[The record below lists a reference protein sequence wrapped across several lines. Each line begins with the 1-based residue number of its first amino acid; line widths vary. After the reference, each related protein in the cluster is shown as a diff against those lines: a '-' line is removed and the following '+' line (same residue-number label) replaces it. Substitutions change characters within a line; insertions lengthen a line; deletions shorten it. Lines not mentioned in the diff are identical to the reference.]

1 MVILVLVAV
10 RIQLYNRTLRKK
22 QIPNPSKYFHGLH
35 ANHGSNLKKW
45 LNPLPASESFFT
57 TNQCEHIS
65 PVQLCEGKMFDVAPS
80 TSPSSDSTSAL
91 LHCKAVIGSDTS
103 GTSLQS
109 FYSNIGYFLSSSS
122 GISARSDPNP
132 AYFTYKDNLF
142 NTWQDDGD
150 CPDFLCGPSA
160 TTRRYESLKREPQSP
175 DSGFDGENEG
185 EEERNERG
193 DVDIRDWKTFP
204 LNLPH
209 HHFPPHSTL
218 TLTMTL
224 PPPHPPPLPGV
235 LPHAEET
242 LDCPSAETPAAD
254 AAGVSY
260 AAWPSA
266 GSMARS
272 SSVNVELNKSKTGYL
287 TVKDLQ
293 MTFRNKSI

>member
-1 MVILVLVAV
+1 
-10 RIQLYNRTLRKK
+10 
-22 QIPNPSKYFHGLH
+22 
-35 ANHGSNLKKW
+35 
-45 LNPLPASESFFT
+45 
-57 TNQCEHIS
+57 
-65 PVQLCEGKMFDVAPS
+65 MFDVAPS

-103 GTSLQS
+103 GTLDNYCSSASS
-109 FYSNIGYFLSSSS
+109 FYSNVGYFLSSSS
-122 GISARSDPNP
+122 GISARTDPNP
-132 AYFTYKDNLF
+132 AYFTYKDNFF
-142 NTWQDDGD
+142 NAWQDDGD
-150 CPDFLCGPSA
+150 SPDFLCGPSA
-160 TTRRYESLKREPQSP
+160 STRRYESLKREPQSP

-193 DVDIRDWKTFP
+193 DVDTRDWKTFP

-209 HHFPPHSTL
+209 HRFPPDSTL
-218 TLTMTL
+218 TLTLTL
-224 PPPHPPPLPGV
+224 PPPPHPPPLPGV
-235 LPHAEET
+235 LPLAEEP

-254 AAGVSY
+254 VAGISY

-266 GSMARS
+266 GSMAKS